1 MEPKVYTVSE
11 IQELLGIG
19 RSAAYE
25 YIKKVE
31 KENKPF
37 RVIKIGNTYRIPKE
51 SFDKW
56 LEQ

>member
-25 YIKKVE
+25 YIKKW
-31 KENKPF
+31 KK
-37 RVIKIGNTYRIPKE
+37 RINLFE
-51 SFDKW
+51 
-56 LEQ
+56 

>member
-37 RVIKIGNTYRIPKE
+37 RVIKIGNSYRIPK
-51 SFDKW
+51 KV
-56 LEQ
+56 LTNG